1 MLRMTAAAVRFAR
14 SVVEATGCPPILRI
28 RVIGGGCRGLTWD
41 AVLGDTTR
49 RDGDRRRRNGP
60 VEVVVDGVSA
70 RILEGSEIDVGE
82 PGASGL
88 RPPVPGRTARLEFL
102 VRNVSGRQVCSC
114 GESFTP

>member
-1 MLRMTAAAVRFAR
+1 MLRMTDAAVNFAK
-14 SVVEATGCPPILRI
+14 SVVESTGCPPILRV

-41 AVLGDTTR
+41 AVLGDSTR

-70 RILEGSEIDVGE
+70 RILEGALVDVGE

-88 RPPVPGRTARLEFL
+88 RAPIKGRKAPLEFL
-102 VRNVSGRQVCSC
+102 LTNLPAKDVCSC
-114 GESFTP
+114 GESFAP